1 MASRCVHFERRRSRS
16 RSPHAGIQNEIA
28 SVVVKGN
35 CKARPPKNLMFRG
48 FERSPSCSIA
58 YGGINRL
65 SSQRGEK

>member
-1 MASRCVHFERRRSRS
+1 MAPRCVHFERRRSRS
-16 RSPHAGIQNEIA
+16 RSPHASIQNEIA
-28 SVVVKGN
+28 SFVVKGN
-35 CKARPPKNLMFRG
+35 WQGQAPKNLMFRG